1 MLHIVMKLGAFFV
14 AVLLAASPAMAQRAD
29 KGGKNQG
36 MSKAERQ
43 KMREDMR
50 DIYQDK
56 GGQRQAQ
63 QPRQMSPEQR
73 EGLRRDMRDA
83 NQNLKKR

>member
-1 MLHIVMKLGAFFV
+1 MKRYAFV
-14 AVLLAASPAMAQRAD
+14 LAVLMAASPAMAQRAD

-50 DIYQDK
+50 DVYHDK
-56 GGQRQAQ
+56 GQRQAQ
-63 QPRQMSPEQR
+63 QQRQLSPEQR
-73 EGLRRDMRDA
+73 EGLRRDMQDA
-83 NQNLKKR
+83 NRSLKKR